1 MTKKEIIA
9 VQALLLSARSAAIE
23 IESYC
28 RDFDSTTLRGVAE
41 DLKKAV
47 SEFRKTAKI

>member
-9 VQALLLSARSAAIE
+9 VQSLLLVARSAAVE

-28 RDFDSTTLRGVAE
+28 RDFDSSTLKGIAE

>member
-9 VQALLLSARSAAIE
+9 VQSLLLAARSAAVE
-23 IESYC
+23 IKSYC
-28 RDFDSTTLRGVAE
+28 RDFDSSTLKGVAE

>member
-9 VQALLLSARSAAIE
+9 MQSLLLAARSAAVE

-28 RDFDSTTLRGVAE
+28 RDFDSSTLKGVAE

>member
-9 VQALLLSARSAAIE
+9 VQSLLLAARSAAME

-28 RDFDSTTLRGVAE
+28 RDFDSSTLKGVAE

>member
-9 VQALLLSARSAAIE
+9 VQSLLLAARSAAIE

-28 RDFDSTTLRGVAE
+28 RDFDSSTLKGVTE

>member
-9 VQALLLSARSAAIE
+9 VQSLLLAARFAAVE

-28 RDFDSTTLRGVAE
+28 RDFDSTTLKGVAE

-47 SEFRKTAKI
+47 SKFRKTAKI

>member
-9 VQALLLSARSAAIE
+9 VHVLLSAARAATSD

-28 RDFDSTTLRGVAE
+28 RDFDSSTLKSVAE
-41 DLKKAV
+41 DLRKAV
-47 SEFRKTAKI
+47 QEFRKTAKI

>member
-9 VQALLLSARSAAIE
+9 VQSLLLAARSAAVE

-28 RDFDSTTLRGVAE
+28 RDFDSSTLKGVAE

>member
-9 VQALLLSARSAAIE
+9 VQTLLLLARSAAME